1 MSQFHPPASL
11 SLTRLTALA
20 VCLGGLSWSSLSID
34 AAEPVS
40 ADSKKAGKVVWS
52 QWRGGSQ
59 QGIAPEGDYPT
70 EWSESDSINRKV
82 PGSGASTPVVVGD
95 RAFLTSG
102 IDGKNHLLG
111 IDIESLEIAFQTP
124 LGEDRGNKHRK
135 GSGSNPSPVTDGKH
149 VVAYFRS
156 GDLACCDLDGK
167 SIWHINVQER
177 FGEDTLWWDLG
188 SSPMIIDNLV
198 VVAVMQTGPSY
209 IVAFDIESGEMVW
222 KDDRMVPAPEEAAQ
236 SYSTPLATEVNGKPV
251 VAVLGADH
259 LTLTD
264 AKTGKR
270 LGTLGGFNPDQE
282 KYFRS
287 IASPVITGNI
297 IVCPYSRGATLTGVE
312 MQKLIAAGD
321 DASAAKD
328 AILWMR
334 DDVGADVPTP
344 AARDGVVYVMS
355 DGKRDRGTLY
365 ALSAETGE
373 TLWKTSLARTRA
385 SYSSSPL
392 IVGDRLYITDEAGAT
407 SVVEHIGGESEPTL
421 LHTNKVDDDEQFT
434 VASPVPF
441 GDGLLLRTKSH
452 LYKVTR

>member
-1 MSQFHPPASL
+1 MSLPHLLASL
-11 SLTRLTALA
+11 SLARLSAVV
-20 VCLGGLSWSSLSID
+20 VCLGIPVGSTATVG
-34 AAEPVS
+34 AAESVS
-40 ADSKKAGKVVWS
+40 VDSKNADVIWP

-59 QGIAPEGDYPT
+59 QGVAPEGDYPV
-70 EWSESDSINRKV
+70 EWSEEKATRCKI
-82 PGSGASTPVVVGD
+82 PGSGASTPVIVGN

-102 IDGKNHLLG
+102 IDGQNHLLG
-111 IDIESLEIAFQTP
+111 VDIDSMEIAFQTP
-124 LGEDRGNKHRK
+124 LGDDRGNKHRK
-135 GSGSNPSPVTDGKH
+135 GSGSNPSAVTNGKN

-167 SIWHINVQER
+167 PLWHTNLQEQ

-188 SSPMIIDNLV
+188 SSPMIVDNLV

-209 IVAFDIESGEMVW
+209 IVAIDIESGEVVW

-236 SYSTPLATEVNGKPV
+236 SYSTPLATEVDGKKV

-270 LGTLGGFNPDQE
+270 LGTLGGFNPGQE
-282 KYFRS
+282 KFFRS
-287 IASPVITGNI
+287 IASPVITGNV
-297 IVCPYSRGATLTGVE
+297 IVCPYSRGATLTGVD
-312 MQKLIAAGD
+312 MAKLIEAGSDKNAAD
-321 DASAAKD
+321 D

-334 DDVGADVPTP
+334 DDVGSDVPTP
-344 AARDGVVYVMS
+344 AARDGIVYLIS
-355 DGKRDRGTLY
+355 DGKQSKGKLS

-373 TLWKTSLARTRA
+373 TLWDTSLERTRS

-392 IVGDRLYITDEAGAT
+392 VIGDRLYVTDESGTT
-407 SVVEHIGGESEPTL
+407 SVLENIGGDSEPKL
-421 LHTNKVDDDEQFT
+421 IHTNQVDDDEQFT

-441 GDGLLLRTKSH
+441 SGGLLLRTKSH
-452 LYKVTR
+452 LYKLTR

>member
-1 MSQFHPPASL
+1 M
-11 SLTRLTALA
+11 
-20 VCLGGLSWSSLSID
+20 
-34 AAEPVS
+34 
-40 ADSKKAGKVVWS
+40 
-52 QWRGGSQ
+52 
-59 QGIAPEGDYPT
+59 
-70 EWSESDSINRKV
+70 V
-82 PGSGASTPVVVGD
+82 PGSGASTPVVVGN

-111 IDIESLEIAFQTP
+111 VDIDSLEFVFQTP

-135 GSGSNPSPVTDGKH
+135 GSGSNPAPVTDGKH
-149 VVAYFRS
+149 VISYFRS
-156 GDLACCDLDGK
+156 GDLACCDLEGK
-167 SIWHINVQER
+167 PVWHINLQEQ

-188 SSPMIIDNLV
+188 SSPMIVDNLV

-209 IVAFDIESGEMVW
+209 IVAYDIESGEMAW

-236 SYSTPLATEVNGKPV
+236 SYSTPLATEIDGEAV

-287 IASPVITGNI
+287 IASPVITGNV
-297 IVCPYSRGATLTGVE
+297 IVCPYSRGGTLTGVD
-312 MQKLIAAGD
+312 MKQLIEAGD
-321 DASAAKD
+321 DENAAKN

-334 DDVGADVPTP
+334 DDIGSDVPTP
-344 AARDGVVYVMS
+344 AARDGIVYLIS
-355 DGKRDRGTLY
+355 DGKKDAARPKGTLS
-365 ALSAETGE
+365 ALAAETGE
-373 TLWKTSLARTRA
+373 VLWDTKLERTRA

-392 IVGDRLYITDEAGAT
+392 IVGDRLYVTDEAGTT
-407 SVVEHIGGESEPTL
+407 SVVQGIGGDSEPEL
-421 LHTNKVDDDEQFT
+421 IQTNEVDDDEQFT

-441 GDGLLLRTKSH
+441 ADGLLLRTKSH

>member
-1 MSQFHPPASL
+1 MSM
-11 SLTRLTALA
+11 TA
-20 VCLGGLSWSSLSID
+20 VSVD
-34 AAEPVS
+34 AAESVS
-40 ADSKKAGKVVWS
+40 ADSKGSEQVVWS

-59 QGIAPEGDYPT
+59 QGIAPEGEYPVQ
-70 EWSESDSINRKV
+70 WSESASTKCEV

-111 IDIESLEIAFQTP
+111 IEIDSLEIAFQTS

-135 GSGSNPSPVTDGKH
+135 GSGSNPSPVTDGEH

-156 GDLACCDLDGK
+156 GDLACCDLEGK
-167 SIWHINVQER
+167 SLWHINLQER

-222 KDDRMVPAPEEAAQ
+222 KDDRMLPAPEEAAQ

-282 KYFRS
+282 KFFRS
-287 IASPVITGNI
+287 IASPVVTGNI
-297 IVCPYSRGATLTGVE
+297 IVCPYSRGATLTGVD
-312 MQKLIAAGD
+312 MVKLVAAGE
-321 DASAAKD
+321 DADAAKE

-334 DDVGADVPTP
+334 DDVGSDVPTP

-365 ALSAETGE
+365 ALSAETGK
-373 TLWKTSLARTRA
+373 TLWETSLARTRA

-392 IVGDRLYITDEAGAT
+392 IVGDRLYITDESGAT
-407 SVVEHIGGESEPTL
+407 SVVEHIGADAKPVL
-421 LHTNKVDDDEQFT
+421 LHTNEVDDDEQFT

-441 GDGLLLRTKSH
+441 RGGLLLRTKRH